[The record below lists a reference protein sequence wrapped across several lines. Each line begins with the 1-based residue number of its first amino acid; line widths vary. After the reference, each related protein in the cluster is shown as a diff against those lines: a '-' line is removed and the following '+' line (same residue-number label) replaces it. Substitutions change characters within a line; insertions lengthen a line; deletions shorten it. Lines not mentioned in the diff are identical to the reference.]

1 MQTEYDFAEDL
12 AEDFAANTGVDTARM
27 VYVKP
32 VLVSDLPSEV
42 QDQIDG
48 VKQLFAVHDAEGQQL
63 ALVADRRLAFDLARQ
78 HDYSPQA
85 LH

>member
-1 MQTEYDFAEDL
+1 MNSEYKFDDELSA
-12 AEDFAANTGVDTARM
+12 DTDRM

-42 QDQIDG
+42 QSQIDG
-48 VKQLFAVHDAEGQQL
+48 VKKMFAVHDAEGKQL
-63 ALVADRRLAFDLARQ
+63 ALVGDRRLAFALARQ
-78 HDYSPQA
+78 HDDSPQP

>member
-1 MQTEYDFAEDL
+1 MHTEYDFTKGFTEKTD
-12 AEDFAANTGVDTARM
+12 RM

-42 QDQIDG
+42 QEQIDG

-63 ALVADRRLAFDLARQ
+63 ALVAGRRLAFDLARQ

>member
-1 MQTEYDFAEDL
+1 MHTEYDFNE
-12 AEDFAANTGVDTARM
+12 EFTVGTERM

-32 VLVSDLPSEV
+32 VMVSDLPSEV

-63 ALVADRRLAFDLARQ
+63 ALVEDRRLAFDLARQ
-78 HDYSPQA
+78 HDYSPQP

>member
-1 MQTEYDFAEDL
+1 MHTEYDFNE
-12 AEDFAANTGVDTARM
+12 EFAAGTERM

-63 ALVADRRLAFDLARQ
+63 GLVADRRLAFDLARQ

>member
-1 MQTEYDFAEDL
+1 MQTEYDFNGQFTA
-12 AEDFAANTGVDTARM
+12 DTDRM

-42 QDQIDG
+42 QEKIEG
-48 VKQLFAVHDAEGQQL
+48 VKQLFAVHNAEGEQL

-78 HDYSPQA
+78 HDYSPQP

>member
-1 MQTEYDFAEDL
+1 MNSEYKFDEELSA
-12 AEDFAANTGVDTARM
+12 DTYRM

-42 QDQIDG
+42 QNQVEG
-48 VKQLFAVHDAEGQQL
+48 VRKMFAVHDADGQQL
-63 ALVADRRLAFDLARQ
+63 ALVGDRRLAFALARQ
-78 HDYSPQA
+78 HDYSPQP

>member
-1 MQTEYDFAEDL
+1 MYTEYDFNEEFTAD
-12 AEDFAANTGVDTARM
+12 TGRM

-48 VKQLFAVHDAEGQQL
+48 LKQLFAVHDATGKQL
-63 ALVADRRLAFDLARQ
+63 ALVADRNLAFDLARQ
-78 HDYSPQA
+78 HDYSPQP

>member
-1 MQTEYDFAEDL
+1 MQTEYDFNEEFTA
-12 AEDFAANTGVDTARM
+12 DTERL

-48 VKQLFAVHDAEGQQL
+48 VKQLFAVHDASGQQL

>member
-1 MQTEYDFAEDL
+1 MKTEFDFTVNSATD
-12 AEDFAANTGVDTARM
+12 TGRM

-42 QDQIDG
+42 QSKIDG
-48 VKQLFAVHDAEGQQL
+48 LEQLFAVHDADGQQL
-63 ALVADRRLAFDLARQ
+63 ALVADRRLAFALARK
-78 HDYSPQA
+78 HDYTPLA